1 VSYFKIDRI
10 QCFDCGLIR
19 AFPAH
24 IAWDEKRKV
33 YACSDRKACAEEPP
47 RAPNGQFVKVTVAE
61 VKVTKK
67 LVKAIERDLARLKS
81 KETNRR

>member
-1 VSYFKIDRI
+1 VSHFKIDRI

-19 AFPAH
+19 AFPDH
-24 IAWDEKRKV
+24 IEWDMERKV

-47 RAPNGQFVKVTVAE
+47 RAPNGQFVKVTVTE

-67 LVKAIERDLARLKS
+67 LVKAIERDLARLKL